1 MAIRVKKKTVT
12 LSFKKEKPTAYKLSQ
27 VKEQV
32 VTYKTICKNVSANT
46 GIRRGEVED
55 VLDSLAQQAV
65 QMMEMGHAVQL
76 GTLGT
81 LKPVVTTKCADS
93 KDELNVSDNI
103 VRLKVRFYPGEV
115 FKKLLAEMDIETEAD
130 DDEDADEPAD
140 DNTEGEQTPD
150 DGGDDNGGGNTGG
163 GGGGQELS

>member
-46 GIRRGEVED
+46 GIRKGEVED

-115 FKKLLAEMDIETEAD
+115 FKKLLADMDIETEAD
-130 DDEDADEPAD
+130 DDDDEAETPSTD
-140 DNTEGEQTPD
+140 TEQTPD
-150 DGGDDNGGGNTGG
+150 NGGNDNGGGNSGG

>member
-46 GIRRGEVED
+46 GIRKGEVED

-115 FKKLLAEMDIETEAD
+115 FKKLLADMDIETEAD
-130 DDEDADEPAD
+130 DDDDEAETPSTD
-140 DNTEGEQTPD
+140 TEQTPD
-150 DGGDDNGGGNTGG
+150 NGGNDNGGGNTGG

>member
-46 GIRRGEVED
+46 GIRKGEVED

-93 KDELNVSDNI
+93 KDELSVSDNI

-115 FKKLLAEMDIETEAD
+115 FKKLLADMDIETEAD
-130 DDEDADEPAD
+130 DD
-140 DNTEGEQTPD
+140 DNEAETPSTDTEQTPD
-150 DGGDDNGGGNTGG
+150 NGGNDNGGGNSGG

>member
-46 GIRRGEVED
+46 GIRKGEVED

-115 FKKLLAEMDIETEAD
+115 FKKLLADMDIETEAD
-130 DDEDADEPAD
+130 DDDDEAETPSTD
-140 DNTEGEQTPD
+140 TEQTPD
-150 DGGDDNGGGNTGG
+150 DGGNDNGGGNSGG

>member
-46 GIRRGEVED
+46 GIRKGEVED

-93 KDELNVSDNI
+93 KDELSVSDNI

-115 FKKLLAEMDIETEAD
+115 FKKLLAGMDIETEAD
-130 DDEDADEPAD
+130 DDDDEAETPSTD
-140 DNTEGEQTPD
+140 TEQTPD
-150 DGGDDNGGGNTGG
+150 DGGNDNGGGNTGG

>member
-46 GIRRGEVED
+46 GIRKGEVED

-81 LKPVVTTKCADS
+81 LKPVITTKCADS
-93 KDELNVSDNI
+93 KEELNVNDNI

-115 FKKLLAEMDIETEAD
+115 FKNLLAGMDIETEAD
-130 DDEDADEPAD
+130 DDDDEAEAPS
-140 DNTEGEQTPD
+140 EGSDPTPD
-150 DGGDDNGGGNTGG
+150 DGGGNASGGGSGN